1 MNQIKLN
8 LRAADEPRM
17 IKEED
22 GVPLF
27 ASVFALHNV
36 TKTAREETIP
46 LTVKASQ
53 DLARTLVT
61 ELRKG
66 VAFVVEGQLTYF
78 RNSKTNSILADNITD
93 IAPPKSCKPMP

>member
-1 MNQIKLN
+1 MNQIKLS
-8 LRAADEPRM
+8 LRAADEPRT
-17 IKEED
+17 IKEKA

-36 TKTAREETIP
+36 TKAIP
-46 LTVKASQ
+46 LTVKGSQ

-66 VAFVVEGQLTYF
+66 VVFVVEAQLAYF
-78 RNSKTNSILADNITD
+78 RNPETNRETSSILAYPITD
-93 IAPPKSCKPMP
+93 IAPPKSCKPLP